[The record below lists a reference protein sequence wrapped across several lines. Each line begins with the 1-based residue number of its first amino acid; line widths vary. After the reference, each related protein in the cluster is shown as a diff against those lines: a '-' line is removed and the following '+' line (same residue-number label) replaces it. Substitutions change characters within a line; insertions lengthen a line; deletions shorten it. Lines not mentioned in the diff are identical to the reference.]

1 MKLGVTVATYRRP
14 KGLDRLLSSI
24 AEAEV
29 PKGAELLV
37 VVVDN
42 DPEGSSRD
50 IVDQYASLLE
60 THYEIEPERGIPFVR
75 NRGVRAALD
84 LGATHILFVDD
95 DERVDEQ
102 WLVGI
107 ASARARLDAPIIAG
121 TIISEFEEDPP
132 RWAIDS
138 GAFQRR
144 IREDGASIDF
154 ATTAN
159 SMVDAELLAGR
170 PGPFDTRLRYS
181 GGSDLQLFAELHNEG
196 HQIRC
201 TTAATTY
208 ELYPQSR
215 VTKEWLLKR
224 QRRRGTN
231 RSTTLRLTGGGPSR
245 YAKRIVAGCYEMLAG
260 LAQTARGWVGR
271 DEVGRLKGR
280 MRFMYGVGMLA
291 GLFGARVDEYRTH
304 HGS

>member
-107 ASARARLDAPIIAG
+107 ASARARPYSKQVQAA
-121 TIISEFEEDPP
+121 SEAWASRQPAKVGPGSSSP
-132 RWAIDS
+132 R
-138 GAFQRR
+138 
-144 IREDGASIDF
+144 
-154 ATTAN
+154 
-159 SMVDAELLAGR
+159 
-170 PGPFDTRLRYS
+170 
-181 GGSDLQLFAELHNEG
+181 
-196 HQIRC
+196 
-201 TTAATTY
+201 
-208 ELYPQSR
+208 
-215 VTKEWLLKR
+215 
-224 QRRRGTN
+224 
-231 RSTTLRLTGGGPSR
+231 
-245 YAKRIVAGCYEMLAG
+245 G
-260 LAQTARGWVGR
+260 L
-271 DEVGRLKGR
+271 
-280 MRFMYGVGMLA
+280 
-291 GLFGARVDEYRTH
+291 
-304 HGS
+304 